1 MRFGRAPHRM
11 DSRPSKQDTRSRNGD
26 SPAAELS
33 NAMVALHREHFGR
46 GPAAARAY
54 INDGMALCVLTD
66 VYTRVERTL
75 IEADRLDDVRR
86 TRLLHQQ
93 TLEDQYK
100 ASAEVVLG
108 RRVLAFMSAVN
119 AEPDVAIEIFVLG
132 EALTGETP
140 IPL

>member
-1 MRFGRAPHRM
+1 MN
-11 DSRPSKQDTRSRNGD
+11 SRPAKQDIRSPNGD

-54 INDGMALCVLTD
+54 VNDGMALCVLTD

-93 TLEDQYK
+93 TMEEQYK
-100 ASAEVVLG
+100 ARAEAVLG

-119 AEPDVAIEIFVLG
+119 TEPDVAIEVFVLG
-132 EALTGETP
+132 DALTSEAP
-140 IPL
+140 SLP